1 MLSKIFN
8 SGTSKGQSPV
18 NYLLGDKDHTG
29 KIRSVKPEVISGDPE
44 LTVDLINMVERKYK
58 YTSGVL
64 SFRTEENPTDK
75 EIKEIISA
83 FRKSFMPGLNEDNF
97 NDLWV
102 AHRDKG
108 NLELHFIVV
117 AEEFKSGKQLNIS
130 PPGKRKTEH
139 FNSFVKVVNQ
149 HYGWNQVIADPLKV
163 ALSAFDL
170 KVNDK
175 EAKTSKVIKNY
186 ISEKLHTNILNG
198 KIGDRN
204 QLIKFLKQHKIEI
217 TRVGKDYLSI
227 KMPNELKARRL
238 KGPMFEAGANYED
251 LIKQHHAAKIP
262 TKLTAI
268 EYKEVKEKLQSFITD
283 RTAFNTKLYLTPKT
297 SFRRPR
303 KAKQPA
309 NVVQSLK
316 QDIKNIDTK
325 MPELPIKHVANAIG
339 IAPEQFKD
347 NIKQIRDKANSKQ
360 PDTGGTS
367 TNNVAAGSIL
377 SQIGFLE
384 ADLHQVNMQIGSE
397 KDPKKVAELRAKSI
411 RLQMQ
416 IRIMYQNLNSAN
428 EKFAE
433 QMKKAYSS
441 KKY

>member
-1 MLSKIFN
+1 MLSKIFD
-8 SGTSKGQSPV
+8 SGTSNGQSPI
-18 NYLLGDKDHTG
+18 NYLMGDKDHTG
-29 KIRSVKPEVISGDPE
+29 KIRSVKPEVISGDPST
-44 LTVDLINMVERKYK
+44 TVDLINMVQRKYK

-64 SFRTEENPTDK
+64 AFKADENPTEK
-75 EIKEIISA
+75 EQKEIINA
-83 FRKSFMPGLNEDNF
+83 FRKSFMPGLDTDNF

-117 AEEFKSGKQLNIS
+117 REELKTGKDLNIS

-139 FNSFVKVVNQ
+139 FNSFVRVVNQ
-149 HYGWNQVIADPLKV
+149 RMGWDQVSCDPLKV
-163 ALSAFDL
+163 ALTAFDL
-170 KVNDK
+170 KVHNK

-186 ISEKLHTNILNG
+186 LSEKLHTNILNG

-227 KMPNELKARRL
+227 KMPNDQRARRL
-238 KGPMFEAGANYED
+238 KGPMFEEGANYAD

-262 TKLTAI
+262 TKLTDI

-283 RTAFNTKLYLTPKT
+283 RTTFNTKLYLTPKK

-303 KAKQPA
+303 KAKQPVDT
-309 NVVQSLK
+309 VVSLK
-316 QDIKNIDTK
+316 DYIKNIDTK
-325 MPELPIKHVANAIG
+325 VPELPINHIAHSEG
-339 IAPEQFKD
+339 IQQHQFKD
-347 NIKQIRDKANSKQ
+347 NIKQLRDKANTKQ
-360 PDTGGTS
+360 LETGGGIT
-367 TNNVAAGSIL
+367 TNSAAGSIL

-384 ADLHQVNMQIGSE
+384 TDLQQINMQIGSE
-397 KDPKKVAELRAKSI
+397 KDPKKVAELRAKSY

-416 IRIMYQNLNSAN
+416 IRIMYQNLQAAN

-433 QMKKAYSS
+433 QMKKTYKF
-441 KKY
+441 KK

>member
-1 MLSKIFN
+1 MLSKIFD
-8 SGTSKGQSPV
+8 SGTSNGQSPV
-18 NYLLGDKDHTG
+18 NYLIGNIDHTG
-29 KIRSVKPEVISGDPE
+29 KIRSVKPEVISGDPS
-44 LTVDLINMVERKYK
+44 TTIDLINMVGRKHK

-64 SFRTEENPTDK
+64 SFRAEENPTEK
-75 EIKEIISA
+75 EQKEIINA
-83 FRKSFMPGLNEDNF
+83 FRKSFMPALDSDNF

-108 NLELHFIVV
+108 RLELHFVVV
-117 AEEFKSGKQLNIS
+117 AEEIKSGKQLNIS
-130 PPGKRKTEH
+130 PPGKKKTEH
-139 FNSFVKVVNQ
+139 FNSFVRVVNQ
-149 HYGWNQVIADPLKV
+149 RYGWNQLNADPLKI
-163 ALSAFDL
+163 ALTAFETNVHIKD
-170 KVNDK
+170 V
-175 EAKTSKVIKNY
+175 KTSKVIKNY
-186 ISEKLHTNILNG
+186 LSEKLHKNILNG
-198 KIGDRN
+198 KIADRT
-204 QLIKFLKQHKIEI
+204 QLIDYLKQHKIEI
-217 TRVGKDYLSI
+217 TRVGNNYLSI
-227 KMPNELKARRL
+227 KMPNDQRARRL
-238 KGPMFEAGANYED
+238 KGPMFEEGANYDD
-251 LIKQHHAAKIP
+251 LIKQHHASKIP
-262 TKLTAI
+262 TKLTDV
-268 EYKEVKEKLQSFITD
+268 EYKEVKDKLQGFIAD
-283 RTAFNTKLYLTPKT
+283 RTAFNTKMYLTKKT

-325 MPELPIKHVANAIG
+325 MPELPIKHVANDIG

>member
-1 MLSKIFN
+1 MLVSVFN
-8 SGTSKGQSPV
+8 SGTSNGQSPV
-18 NYLLGDKDHTG
+18 NYLLSDKDHTG
-29 KIRSVKPEVISGDPE
+29 KIRSEKPELIDGDPK
-44 LTVDLINMVERKYK
+44 TTIDLINNIDRKYK
-58 YTSGVL
+58 YTSGVIA
-64 SFRTEENPTDK
+64 FRAEENPT
-75 EIKEIISA
+75 EEEQKEIINA
-83 FRKSFMPGLNEDNF
+83 FRKSFLPELNKDNF

-102 AHRDKG
+102 AHRDK
-108 NLELHFIVV
+108 NRLELHFIVV
-117 AEEFKSGKQLNIS
+117 GQELKSAKRLNIS
-130 PPGKRKTEH
+130 PPGKRNQEF
-139 FNSFVKVVNQ
+139 FNTFTKVINQ
-149 HYGWNQVIADPLKV
+149 HYNWNQVIADPLKV

-170 KVNDK
+170 KVHDK

-186 ISEKLHTNILNG
+186 LSEKLHTNILNG
-198 KIGDRN
+198 KIGDRK

-238 KGPMFEAGANYED
+238 KGPMFEEGANYED

-262 TKLTAI
+262 TQLNPT
-268 EYKEVKEKLQSFITD
+268 EYKEAKQKLQSFITD
-283 RTAFNTKLYLTPKT
+283 RTKFNTKLYLTPKT

-303 KAKQPA
+303 KAKQPT

-316 QDIKNIDTK
+316 ADIKNIDTK
-325 MPELPIKHVANAIG
+325 MPELPIKHIANSEG

-360 PDTGGTS
+360 LDTGGTS

-397 KDPKKVAELRAKSI
+397 KDPKKVAELRTKSI

>member
-1 MLSKIFN
+1 MIVSTFN
-8 SGTSKGQSPV
+8 SGTSNGQSPV

-29 KIRSVKPEVISGDPE
+29 KIRSEKPELVSGDPNI
-44 LTVDLINMVERKYK
+44 TIDLINMIDRKYK

-64 SFRTEENPTDK
+64 SFRTNENPTEK
-75 EIKEIISA
+75 EQKEIINA
-83 FRKSFMPGLNEDNF
+83 FRKTFMPGLKQGNF

-117 AEEFKSGKQLNIS
+117 AEELKTGKRLNIS
-130 PPGKRKTEH
+130 PPGKRNQEF
-139 FNSFVKVVNQ
+139 FNTFTKVVNQ
-149 HYGWNQVIADPLKV
+149 NYGWDQVIADPLKV

-170 KVNDK
+170 KVHDI

-198 KIGDRN
+198 KIEDRK

-238 KGPMFEAGANYED
+238 KGPMFDAGANYAD
-251 LIKQHHAAKIP
+251 LIKQHYESKIP
-262 TKLTAI
+262 IQLNTI
-268 EYKEVKEKLQSFITD
+268 EYKEVKDKLQTFITD
-283 RTAFNTKLYLTPKT
+283 RTEFNTKLYLTPRK

-303 KAKQPA
+303 KAKQPD
-309 NVVQSLK
+309 NVVKLLK
-316 QDIKNIDTK
+316 KDIKNIDTK
-325 MPELPIKHVANAIG
+325 MPKLPIKHIANSEG
-339 IAPEQFKD
+339 IKQHQFKD
-347 NIKQIRDKANSKQ
+347 SIKQIRDKANTNQ
-360 PDTGGTS
+360 PSIGGGIIPNT
-367 TNNVAAGSIL
+367 AAGNITV
-377 SQIGFLE
+377 QIGYLE
-384 ADLHQVNMQIGSE
+384 ADLQQVNLQIGSE
-397 KDPKKVAELRAKSI
+397 KDPRKVAELKAKSFK
-411 RLQMQ
+411 LQMQ
-416 IRIMYQNLNSAN
+416 IKIMYQNLEFAN
-428 EKFAE
+428 KQHAE